1 MQNAHVFLTLV
12 CLCSTLTL
20 SLNAAQSHSASES
33 SSAGSTTATSS
44 SFGISIDSGAFAEQ
58 ISSDAIPQ
66 FIEALR
72 KAIPTLREDL
82 DHQLPITIRVVT
94 PELLAAV
101 RQALPTLRAD
111 IDQQLVIS
119 IQNARRNI
127 TPIAD
132 EVLKKATFA
141 LICVVCATGAAVC
154 FYSEPVCSPKF
165 VIFTLAALLA
175 YNKAFGH

>member
-1 MQNAHVFLTLV
+1 MNDKNVYLTIV
-12 CLCSTLTL
+12 CLCSTLAL
-20 SLNAAQSHSASES
+20 SLNASQA
-33 SSAGSTTATSS
+33 SSARATTATSS

-72 KAIPTLREDL
+72 KAIPTLRADL

-94 PELLAAV
+94 PELLAAA
-101 RQALPTLRAD
+101 RQALPALRAD

-127 TPIAD
+127 TPITD
-132 EVLKKATFA
+132 EILKKTAFTLLF
-141 LICVVCATGAAVC
+141 VVCATGAAAC
-154 FYSEPVCSPKF
+154 FYSDSVCSPKF
-165 VIFTLAALLA
+165 VIFTLAAILA
-175 YNKAFGH
+175 YKQAFGH